1 MKTNV
6 LFYYIHQRKY

>member
-6 LFYYIHQRKY
+6 LSEH